1 MLISS
6 STSLGT
12 ITNKQF
18 KIKKE
23 SSSAKVIMRA
33 LLLSVLAIVASSTA
47 DRGRADTSDTKRAQR
62 QQTTDHRS
70 PKKIEFHKNLEH
82 FTSFTKYGRI
92 TTHIHLADLVIQT
105 SQEHFHEDLSLIEKH
120 LGSVTNYIYNTSKS
134 ANLKGLSDRLNHEF
148 TKARELIFINDH
160 MTTELS
166 RRGIWGPLALMTG
179 LFTGGVSLAAM
190 ASAHNAQSDVD
201 DLRQQTD
208 KIFHVQSQAINDHAK
223 IIEQIVDEQFKIR
236 QSWSQIVIKQS
247 CREIYDEIKELHEK
261 IKDSNHVIRQ
271 LIAGNLPAQLI
282 NHAVVESTSAL
293 FKKIHARG
301 FQTLEDLRPMD
312 LARLPFS
319 VAITGDGSFYL
330 HIHIP
335 IFKDRN
341 HDILRLL
348 QVNPLPWQIMDS
360 LNRTVIAYPT
370 DSDHFDM
377 IAVPEN
383 DERTELHQL
392 IRADRV
398 NDCPRFRDIYL
409 CQSTG
414 IFNLHYSDS
423 CIGAVYTA
431 QIEAI
436 TKRCQLRPANFI
448 SFASKVND
456 TLYRLVLTESSTFRM
471 KDIVP
476 DTPTS
481 IELEQGVY
489 DVILPYNAWVKS
501 TSIII
506 ESSKTWADDMHIV
519 SYVPRAIDRLWMDLR
534 SLPEPFDPS
543 LIPDVPVLPSSVPTL
558 TPMTIIPRRH
568 SDVLLII
575 FVILVIILFLGIGG
589 FCVWADRKRRSL
601 SREDGK

>member
-12 ITNKQF
+12 LTNKQF
-18 KIKKE
+18 KVKKE
-23 SSSAKVIMRA
+23 NSLAKSIMRA
-33 LLLSVLAIVASSTA
+33 LLLGVLAIITTSTA
-47 DRGRADTSDTKRAQR
+47 DRGSADTSDTKRAQR
-62 QQTTDHRS
+62 QQPNEQQF

-92 TTHIHLADLVIQT
+92 TTHIHVADLIIQT

-120 LGSVTNYIYNTSKS
+120 LGSVTNYIYNTSTS
-134 ANLKGLSDRLNHEF
+134 VNLRGLSDKLNHEF
-148 TKARELIFINDH
+148 SEARELIFIHDH
-160 MTTELS
+160 MTNELS
-166 RRGIWGPLALMTG
+166 RRGIWGPLALVTG

-201 DLRQQTD
+201 DLRQQTN
-208 KIFHVQSQAINDHAK
+208 KIFHVQSQAINDHAE
-223 IIEQIVDEQFKIR
+223 IIERIVDEQFKL
-236 QSWSQIVIKQS
+236 QKSMSQAIIKTS
-247 CREIYDEIKELHEK
+247 CREIYYEIKDLHEK
-261 IKDSNHVIRQ
+261 IRESNQIIRQ
-271 LIAGNLPAQLI
+271 LIAGNLPPQLI
-282 NHAVVESTSAL
+282 NHAVVDSTSAL
-293 FKKIHARG
+293 FKKIHAEG

-312 LARLPFS
+312 LAMLPFS
-319 VAITGDGSFYL
+319 VALTEDGSFYL

-348 QVNPLPWQIMDS
+348 QVNPLPWQIMDD

-392 IRADRV
+392 IHADRV
-398 NDCPRFRDIYL
+398 KECPRFRDIYL

-436 TKRCQLRPANFI
+436 SRRCQLRPANFI

-456 TLYRLVLTESSTFRM
+456 TLYRLVLTEPSTFRI
-471 KDIVP
+471 KNIIP
-476 DTPTS
+476 DAPTS
-481 IELEQGVY
+481 IELEQGIY
-489 DVILPYNAWVKS
+489 DVILPYNTWIKS

-506 ESSKTWADDMHIV
+506 ESSKTWADEMHIV
-519 SYVPRAIDRLWMDLR
+519 SYVPRAIDRLWIELR
-534 SLPEPFDPS
+534 RLPEPFDPS
-543 LIPDVPVLPSSVPTL
+543 LIPDAPVLASPAPTV
-558 TPMTIIPRRH
+558 TAMTIIPRRH

-575 FVILVIILFLGIGG
+575 FVILVIVLFLGIGG
-589 FCVWADRKRRSL
+589 FCMWADYRRRSL
-601 SREDGK
+601 SRENGK